1 MMAQRAIRS
10 APPVT
15 LTGDAAR
22 EFLERVALRAEK
34 LRADEVAAAK
44 ADAARRGKEPFDLA
58 KLEMLCDTSVDG
70 WLPPLERRQREHE
83 WMYYVHHRELL
94 TLAAY
99 AEAVDE
105 VNRW

>member
-1 MMAQRAIRS
+1 MAPPRAIRS

-34 LRADEVAAAK
+34 LRAEEVAAAK
-44 ADAARRGKEPFDLA
+44 AEASKRGKEPFDLA
-58 KLEMLCDTSVDG
+58 TLETLCDTSVDG
-70 WLPPLERRQREHE
+70 SLPPLDQRQREHE
-83 WMYYVHHRELL
+83 WMYYVHYRELT

-99 AEAVDE
+99 AETVDE

>member
-1 MMAQRAIRS
+1 MVDQRAIRS

-22 EFLERVALRAEK
+22 EFIERVALRAAK
-34 LRADEVAAAK
+34 LRAAELAAAR

-58 KLEMLCDTSVDG
+58 RLETLCDTSVDG
-70 WLPPLERRQREHE
+70 CLPPLEKRHREHE
-83 WMYYVHHRELL
+83 WMYYVDHRELM
-94 TLAAY
+94 TLADY
-99 AEAVDE
+99 AETIDE